1 MNFLLETDLLPQIE
15 TYILNAIT
23 PTEKE
28 MILSDIELSSIAEME
43 SYLSTRYDTGLIFT
57 ALPNPIPVPFVEY
70 RNRLIVMYLVD
81 IMVYHITARIIPK
94 QVPEI
99 RGIRYEAA
107 INWLKMVSKGQLNPD
122 LPVKQDETTGENTS
136 LVSYNGFPKR
146 SNNY

>member
-1 MNFLLETDLLPQIE
+1 MIFLLETDLLPQIE
-15 TYILNAIT
+15 TSILNAIT
-23 PTEKE
+23 PAQKE
-28 MILSDIELSSIAEME
+28 LILSDIELSSIKEME
-43 SYLSTRYDTGLIFT
+43 SYLSMRYNVGLIFT
-57 ALPNPIPVPFVEY
+57 PLPVPNDPFVET

-122 LPVKQDETTGENTS
+122 LPVKQDETTGKNTG
-136 LVSYNGFPKR
+136 LTSYNGFAKR

>member
-1 MNFLLETDLLPQIE
+1 MIFLQETDLLPQIE
-15 TYILNAIT
+15 TSILNAIT
-23 PTEKE
+23 PAQKE
-28 MILSDIELSSIAEME
+28 LILSDIELSSISEME

-57 ALPNPIPVPFVEY
+57 PAVVGVPTDDT

-122 LPVKQDETTGENTS
+122 LPPITTTET
-136 LVSYNGFPKR
+136 PKNFNWGSQTLKSR
-146 SNNY
+146 